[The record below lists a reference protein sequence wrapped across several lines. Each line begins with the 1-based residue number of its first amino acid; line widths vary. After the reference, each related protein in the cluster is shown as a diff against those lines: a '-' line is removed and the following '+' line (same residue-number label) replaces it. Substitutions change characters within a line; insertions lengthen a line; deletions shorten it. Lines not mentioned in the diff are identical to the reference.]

1 MVFEDGWGLST
12 QRPASDGKSNVLKF
26 TILKTKYKKEEVIQI
41 EENKQNDKKIHDII
55 IKTLEWVLKDGD
67 KDDKRRMA

>member
-1 MVFEDGWGLST
+1 M
-12 QRPASDGKSNVLKF
+12 
-26 TILKTKYKKEEVIQI
+26 KTTEQIQEELEKHIEHRKEIYNNP
-41 EENKQNDKKIHDII
+41 NKQNDKKIHDII